1 MAEWKTDTE
10 EVKEVVRRCRDFKES
25 LQEKRCGGFIKDLD
39 SYALKIIV
47 ERRKIEMQLEKAIG
61 ELKAAREKRRGFW
74 GFLGELGRDFGNAV
88 GEIIPPVK
96 LCAEL
101 CEKGLNLMEDNIEK
115 WEHNVRLLERML
127 EIYSNQAKASVELVN
142 QALEGVKKRLH
153 FYTDKHQEFIRR
165 LKQVSDAID
174 NEYNFPTPGV
184 LMEYDF
190 ERPTFSYNPKKSV
203 FNERLKDLRE
213 DFSASLYADWKDR
226 INAFSHRDRAK
237 ASKEREFEKNL
248 EDLMGA
254 SSYDENPNDELD
266 RMASSKEREF
276 EKSLEDLMP
285 SVLSVPSYNESL
297 TLAKKNCVKNC
308 KKALE
313 GFTEKIKEAPND
325 SNAVNEAFDNLETEL
340 ERATDDE
347 RLKGLRENFASL
359 YADLCAD
366 LKDKIHHNA
375 LSNDELDRMIAS
387 IEQEFEKSLEG
398 LTPSFRDKTN
408 ALSGDDLERLA
419 SSKEQE
425 FEKNLE
431 DLMPSVLGVPSYDE
445 SFSLAKKHCVKN
457 FKKALQD
464 FAEKIKEAPND
475 SNAVNEAFDNL
486 ETELERATESLSQ
499 KIAPILERYENY
511 KRQALE
517 YREFLEK
524 EKEGFMVDEQ
534 NPYPEEVRFN
544 ELRLAEFDSVFSAI
558 VPLEDLNKTA
568 CTHHALKALQAALKD
583 NDLGFDATDLEQ
595 IAKGF
600 IPRGYLWHF
609 DANVLGNVAL
619 VREELLLGVKHTK
632 GYSLWTEFLQKQN

>member
-10 EVKEVVRRCRDFKES
+10 EVKKVVEKCREFKRS
-25 LQEKRCGGFIKDLD
+25 LQEERCLGFIKDLD

-47 ERRKIEMQLEKAIG
+47 ECRKIEMQLEKAIG
-61 ELKAAREKRRGFW
+61 KLNAAIKKRKGFW
-74 GFLGELGRDFGNAV
+74 GFLGEIGRSFGNAV
-88 GEIIPPVK
+88 GSVIPPVK

-127 EIYSNQAKASVELVN
+127 EIYSTQAKASVDLVN
-142 QALEGVKKRLH
+142 QAWEGVKKRLH

-165 LKQVSDAID
+165 LKQASAAID

-184 LMEYDF
+184 LKEYDF

-213 DFSASLYADWKDR
+213 DFSFSLYADLKNRFNASSKSDR
-226 INAFSHRDRAK
+226 TK
-237 ASKEREFEKNL
+237 ASKEHGL
-248 EDLMGA
+248 DLM
-254 SSYDENPNDELD
+254 
-266 RMASSKEREF
+266 
-276 EKSLEDLMP
+276 
-285 SVLSVPSYNESL
+285 SVDFESL
-297 TLAKKNCVKNC
+297 TLAKNRCVKNC
-308 KKALE
+308 KKALQD
-313 GFTEKIKEAPND
+313 FAEKIKESPND
-325 SNAVNEAFDNLETEL
+325 LNAMNEAFNRLKTEL
-340 ERATDDE
+340 ERVSDDE
-347 RLKGLRENFASL
+347 RLKGLRENLASL

-375 LSNDELDRMIAS
+375 LSNDELERMIAFR
-387 IEQEFEKSLEG
+387 ERELEKNLEN
-398 LTPSFRDKTN
+398 LMPSFRDKTN
-408 ALSGDDLERLA
+408 ALSNDDLERMA

-431 DLMPSVLGVPSYDE
+431 DLMPSSLGVLSYNE
-445 SFSLAKKHCVKN
+445 SLTLAKKHCVKN
-457 FKKALQD
+457 CKKALQD

-475 SNAVNEAFDNL
+475 SNAINEAFDSL

-499 KIAPILERYENY
+499 KIAPILEQYENY
-511 KRQALE
+511 KRQALG
-517 YREFLEK
+517 YGEFLEK
-524 EKEGFMVDEQ
+524 EKEGFIVDEQ
-534 NPYPEEVRFN
+534 NPYPNEVRFN

-558 VPLEDLNKTA
+558 VPIEDLNKTA
-568 CTHHALKALQAALKD
+568 CTHHALKALQAALK
-583 NDLGFDATDLEQ
+583 NRDLGFDATELEQ

>member
-47 ERRKIEMQLEKAIG
+47 ECRKIEMQLEKAIE
-61 ELKAAREKRRGFW
+61 ELKKAIKERKGFW

-88 GEIIPPVK
+88 GSVIPPVK

-127 EIYSNQAKASVELVN
+127 EIYSTQAKASVDLVN
-142 QALEGVKKRLH
+142 QAWEGVKKRLH

-165 LKQVSDAID
+165 LKQASDAID

-190 ERPTFSYNPKKSV
+190 ERPTFSYTPKKSV

-237 ASKEREFEKNL
+237 ASKEREFEKSL

-285 SVLSVPSYNESL
+285 SVLSVHSYNESL
-297 TLAKKNCVKNC
+297 TLAKNRCVKNC
-308 KKALE
+308 KKALQ
-313 GFTEKIKEAPND
+313 GFAEKIKESPND
-325 SNAVNEAFDNLETEL
+325 SNAINEAFDNLETEL
-340 ERATDDE
+340 E
-347 RLKGLRENFASL
+347 
-359 YADLCAD
+359 
-366 LKDKIHHNA
+366 I
-375 LSNDELDRMIAS
+375 
-387 IEQEFEKSLEG
+387 
-398 LTPSFRDKTN
+398 
-408 ALSGDDLERLA
+408 
-419 SSKEQE
+419 
-425 FEKNLE
+425 
-431 DLMPSVLGVPSYDE
+431 
-445 SFSLAKKHCVKN
+445 
-457 FKKALQD
+457 
-464 FAEKIKEAPND
+464 
-475 SNAVNEAFDNL
+475 
-486 ETELERATESLSQ
+486 ATENLSQ
-499 KIAPILERYENY
+499 KIDPVLERNENY
-511 KRQALE
+511 TQKALE

-544 ELRLAEFDSVFSAI
+544 DLRLAEFDSVFSAI

-583 NDLGFDATDLEQ
+583 NDLGFDATELEQ

>member
-10 EVKEVVRRCRDFKES
+10 EVKQIVKRCRDFKGS
-25 LQEKRCGGFIKDLD
+25 LQEEKCAQFIKNLD
-39 SYALKIIV
+39 SYAREILL

-61 ELKAAREKRRGFW
+61 KLRKAKKERRGFL

-88 GEIIPPVK
+88 GSFIPLVK

-127 EIYSNQAKASVELVN
+127 EIYSIQTKASVELV
-142 QALEGVKKRLH
+142 EGAWKSVKKILW
-153 FYTDKHQEFIRR
+153 FYTDKHQEFIKR
-165 LKQVSDAID
+165 LNYASEAID
-174 NEYNFPTPGV
+174 NEYNIAPPEILNEG
-184 LMEYDF
+184 DF
-190 ERPTFSYNPKKSV
+190 ESPTIVYHPKKSV
-203 FNERLKDLRE
+203 FDERLKDLRE
-213 DFSASLYADWKDR
+213 DFSFSLYADLKNR
-226 INAFSHRDRAK
+226 INANSDRAK
-237 ASKEREFEKNL
+237 ASKERELENL

-313 GFTEKIKEAPND
+313 GF
-325 SNAVNEAFDNLETEL
+325 
-340 ERATDDE
+340 
-347 RLKGLRENFASL
+347 
-359 YADLCAD
+359 
-366 LKDKIHHNA
+366 
-375 LSNDELDRMIAS
+375 
-387 IEQEFEKSLEG
+387 
-398 LTPSFRDKTN
+398 
-408 ALSGDDLERLA
+408 
-419 SSKEQE
+419 
-425 FEKNLE
+425 
-431 DLMPSVLGVPSYDE
+431 
-445 SFSLAKKHCVKN
+445 
-457 FKKALQD
+457 
-464 FAEKIKEAPND
+464 AEKIKEAPND
-475 SNAVNEAFDNL
+475 PNAVNEAFDSL
-486 ETELERATESLSQ
+486 ETELERATENLSQ
-499 KIAPILERYENY
+499 KIDPVLERNENY
-511 KRQALE
+511 TQKALE
-517 YREFLEK
+517 YREFLESR
-524 EKEGFMVDEQ
+524 KEGFMVDEQ

-544 ELRLAEFDSVFSAI
+544 ALRLAEFDSVFSAI

-568 CTHHALKALQAALKD
+568 CAHHALKALQAALKD
-583 NDLGFDATDLEQ
+583 NDLGFDAADLEQ